1 MTVQILNENQKKNVV
16 EYRKEGMSLAAIGR
30 IYDVS
35 ADTIS
40 RVLKEREAQ
49 HPFRTGNGTVHM
61 GDYKIPEGTTV
72 KIEDLIV
79 RKIVIAPGYGTVE
92 CRDIFI
98 HDGKWITDWSD
109 IYNEEDEYI
118 EETDTYVDGTLFCS
132 DIAHNGGH
140 VHYRHSGPKT
150 EFEDY
155 IEKAVVPAREVPVW
169 NANKKFI
176 SITVGENT
184 YNADNTAPNF
194 AQALELLAQSV
205 SVSEVEALDLVYEAL
220 DLINIE
226 RAITSYVKGDMEI
239 TGGELFYKG
248 LPIRNGVVDRI
259 IQSMQNGED
268 FEFYIPFLENLLMN
282 PSRKAVMRLYDF
294 LVANDI
300 KITEDG
306 YFIGWKVVRK
316 DYTDCHSGQFDNSP
330 GQLVTMERNQV
341 DEDDNRTCSSGLHVC
356 SKGYIGHF
364 GSSSS
369 RIVSVKV
376 HPRDVVSIPTD
387 YSDAKMRTCGYL
399 VLEDVTDKF

>member
-1 MTVQILNENQKKNVV
+1 MTVQILNENQKSNVV

-40 RVLKEREAQ
+40 RVLKEREAR
-49 HPFRTGNGTVHM
+49 PANGTVHK

-72 KIEDLIV
+72 KMEDLIV

-92 CRDIFI
+92 CDDVFI
-98 HDGKWITDWSD
+98 HDGKWITDWTD
-109 IYNEEDEYI
+109 IYNENDEYI
-118 EETDTYVDGTLFCS
+118 DETDTYVEGTLFCS
-132 DIAHNGGH
+132 DIAYNGTN

-150 EFEDY
+150 EFEDFV
-155 IEKAVVPAREVPVW
+155 KKVVVPAREVPVW

-194 AQALELLAQSV
+194 VQALELLAQSV
-205 SVSEVEALDLVYEAL
+205 SVSEVEALDLIYEAL

-306 YFIGWKVVRK
+306 HFIGWKVVRK
-316 DYTDCHSGQFDNSP
+316 DYTDWHSGQFDNSP

-356 SKGYIGHF
+356 SKSYIKHF
-364 GSSSS
+364 GGSSS

-387 YSDAKMRTCGYL
+387 YADSKMRTCGYL
-399 VLEDVTDKF
+399 VLEDMTDKM